1 MTGFAFSTTSLG
13 SGTDHNFS
21 RSKWTDSATPISSN
35 NINGEKIMPRPSG
48 QFKVYNHPQGY
59 PMEQYPYIVPE
70 PEQPNTPVQSS
81 TRDTISTASSV
92 TSNCLLDQQ
101 NYYSVTASKG
111 RSIPSPVPVPPAGS
125 GFTNNYYY
133 DETEISKAHLVTHQ
147 SNGYNR

>member
-1 MTGFAFSTTSLG
+1 
-13 SGTDHNFS
+13 
-21 RSKWTDSATPISSN
+21 
-35 NINGEKIMPRPSG
+35 MPRPSG

-101 NYYSVTASKG
+101 NYYSVTSSKG
-111 RSIPSPVPVPPAGS
+111 RSIPSPVPVPPPRS